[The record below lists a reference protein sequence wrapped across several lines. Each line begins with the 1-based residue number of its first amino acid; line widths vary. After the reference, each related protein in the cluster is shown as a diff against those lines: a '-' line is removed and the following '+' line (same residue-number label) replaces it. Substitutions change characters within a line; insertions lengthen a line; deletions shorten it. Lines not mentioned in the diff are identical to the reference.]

1 MRYQEELSQVKWK
14 KNMQMQI
21 VMHCGPVFAGI
32 KPSNTVTLDF
42 HDSRKLM
49 ETFRGSGIKCA
60 LIYAGSQKCLWL
72 LYREQEVQEYLM
84 KPGHRKFL
92 KDCGYSS
99 FQLKDILHALRERYH
114 LYKTKQQE
122 FPHELGLILGYPLCD
137 VTGFIEYQ
145 GRNYLYSGYWKIYE
159 NLEETRKLFDLYDHI
174 RYYMVKQVEYGKSLE
189 QLMEAYGR
197 RQVPNYA

>member
-1 MRYQEELSQVKWK
+1 MRYQEELSRVKWK

-21 VMHCGPVFAGI
+21 AMHCGPVFAGI

-49 ETFRGSGIKCA
+49 ETFRGSDIKCA
-60 LIYAGSQKCLWL
+60 LIYGGTRKCLWL
-72 LYREQEVQEYLM
+72 LYREQDVQEYLLQ
-84 KPGHRKFL
+84 PRHRKFL
-92 KDCGYSS
+92 RDCGYSS

-122 FPHELGLILGYPLCD
+122 FPHELVLILGYPLCA
-137 VTGFIEYQ
+137 VLGFIEYQ
-145 GRNYLYSGYWKIYE
+145 GQNYLYSGYWKVYK
-159 NLEETRKLFDLYDHI
+159 NPAETKRLFDLYDHI

-189 QLMEAYGR
+189 QLLESCGGH
-197 RQVPNYA
+197 QVQNYA

>member
-1 MRYQEELSQVKWK
+1 MRYQEELSRVKWK

-21 VMHCGPVFAGI
+21 AMHCGPVFAGI

-49 ETFRGSGIKCA
+49 ETFRGSDIKCA
-60 LIYAGSQKCLWL
+60 LIYGGTRKCLWL
-72 LYREQEVQEYLM
+72 LYREQDVQEYLLQ
-84 KPGHRKFL
+84 PRHRKFL
-92 KDCGYSS
+92 RDCGYSS

-114 LYKTKQQE
+114 LSTAKQE

-137 VTGFIEYQ
+137 VLGFIEYQ
-145 GRNYLYSGYWKIYE
+145 GQNYLYSGYWKVYK
-159 NLEETRKLFDLYDHI
+159 NPAETKRLFDLYDHI

-189 QLMEAYGR
+189 QLLESCGGH
-197 RQVPNYA
+197 QVQNYA